1 MSIEEFVGGRA
12 AVEIKG
18 ERETKRRVRAP
29 AEARLRLNDKN
40 PILNTVH
47 LAAYQ
52 TGDFV
57 VDEKQALPP
66 NTRGRIQVE
75 KMTDVRRY
83 GSVSRVDRWGA
94 RWKSL

>member
-1 MSIEEFVGGRA
+1 

-18 ERETKRRVRAP
+18 ERETKRRARAP

-40 PILNTVH
+40 PILNTVL

-57 VDEKQALPP
+57 VDKKQALAL
-66 NTRGRIQVE
+66 NTRGRIEVE

-83 GSVSRVDRWGA
+83 GSFSRVDRCGA
-94 RWKSL
+94 RWKSV